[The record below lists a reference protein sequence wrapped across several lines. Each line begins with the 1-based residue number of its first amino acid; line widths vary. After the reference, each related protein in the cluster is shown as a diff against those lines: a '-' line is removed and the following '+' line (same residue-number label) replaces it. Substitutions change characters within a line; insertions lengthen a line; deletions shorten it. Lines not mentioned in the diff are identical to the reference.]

1 MLQRPQNGFV
11 QKRFFNGKDHIH
23 AVKCFFVFLFDGT
36 IGTCVLND
44 PGSTHDCKMMVWS
57 NLKDV
62 MAIYPSHLYILGDA
76 GTCSGREWHLVRP
89 MRVDEG
95 RSFIQISRELFVEMT
110 ERSKTISRYRVAA
123 EWGNKMVKDY
133 KIFERP
139 LTTDTRRRQLI
150 FLNVVHLIN

>member
-1 MLQRPQNGFV
+1 
-11 QKRFFNGKDHIH
+11 
-23 AVKCFFVFLFDGT
+23 
-36 IGTCVLND
+36 
-44 PGSTHDCKMMVWS
+44 MMVWS

-150 FLNVVHLIN
+150 FLNVVHLINYRT